1 MRVALWIFAYGS
13 LLWRTEFPF
22 ERRAAAVI
30 DGWERRLD
38 QGSPDHRGSPE
49 RLGRVATL
57 VRTAGASCTGAA
69 YLVNEE
75 DRAAVLALLD
85 HRERGGYDRVEV
97 QATLPLEEG
106 TRVTAVTWVASP
118 ENPFHLGRTDLATM
132 AEQIRGASGP
142 SGTNRDYVLSLAKA
156 LAALGVVDPQID
168 TLAALLG

>member
-1 MRVALWIFAYGS
+1 LRVALWIFAYGS

-38 QGSPDHRGSPE
+38 QGSPDHRGTPE

-57 VRTAGASCTGAA
+57 VRTEGASCTGAA

-75 DRAAVLALLD
+75 DRASVLTLLD

-97 QATLPLEEG
+97 QATLPLEAG
-106 TRVTAVTWVASP
+106 ARVTAVTWVASP
-118 ENPFHLGRTDLATM
+118 ENPFHLGRADMATM
-132 AEQIRGASGP
+132 AQIRAASGP
-142 SGTNRDYVLSLAKA
+142 SGTNRAYVLSLAEA

-168 TLAALLG
+168 TLAALLR